1 MWTNETLI
9 ALLTALLGGGGLVT
23 ALAAW
28 RRDAKKGPIDA
39 QTAKVADA
47 VAVSE
52 VATGWVQY
60 QDEKMRDQDAKI
72 ASLALKLD
80 SVSTLVQEWD
90 TWYMDLDVRWP
101 YHRDQST
108 PPRPPRR
115 NSKIVHNKENE

>member
-1 MWTNETLI
+1 MWTSETLI
-9 ALLTALLGGGGLVT
+9 TLLTALLGGGGLVT

-80 SVSTLVQEWD
+80 SVSTLAQE
-90 TWYMDLDVRWP
+90 
-101 YHRDQST
+101 
-108 PPRPPRR
+108 
-115 NSKIVHNKENE
+115 

>member
-1 MWTNETLI
+1 MWTSETLI
-9 ALLTALLGGGGLVT
+9 TLLTALLGGGGLVT

-80 SVSTLVQEWD
+80 SVSTLAQEWD

-101 YHRDQST
+101 HHRNQST

-115 NSKIVHNKENE
+115 SPKIVHKEGE

>member
-1 MWTNETLI
+1 MWSNETLI
-9 ALLTALLGGGGLVT
+9 TLLTALLGGGGLIT

-72 ASLALKLD
+72 ASMSLKLD
-80 SVSTLVQEWD
+80 SVSTLAQEWD

-101 YHRDQST
+101 YHRDQSS

-115 NSKIVHNKENE
+115 SSKIVHNKENE

>member
-80 SVSTLVQEWD
+80 SVSTLAQEWD

-101 YHRDQST
+101 YHRNQST

-115 NSKIVHNKENE
+115 SPKIVHNKENE

>member
-1 MWTNETLI
+1 MWSNETLI
-9 ALLTALLGGGGLVT
+9 TLLTALLGGGGLIT
-23 ALAAW
+23 ALAAS

-72 ASLALKLD
+72 ASMSLKLD
-80 SVSTLVQEWD
+80 SVSTLAQEWD

-101 YHRDQST
+101 YHRNQSS

-115 NSKIVHNKENE
+115 SPKIVHNKENE

>member
-80 SVSTLVQEWD
+80 SVSTLAQEWD

-115 NSKIVHNKENE
+115 SSKIVHNKENE

>member
-80 SVSTLVQEWD
+80 AVSTLAQEWD

-115 NSKIVHNKENE
+115 SSKIVHNKENE

>member
-9 ALLTALLGGGGLVT
+9 TLLTALLGGGGLVT

-60 QDEKMRDQDAKI
+60 QDEKMRDQDTKI

-101 YHRDQST
+101 YHRNQST

-115 NSKIVHNKENE
+115 SSKIVHNKENE

>member
-9 ALLTALLGGGGLVT
+9 TLLTALLGGGGLVT

-80 SVSTLVQEWD
+80 SVSTLAQEWD

-101 YHRDQST
+101 YHRNQST
-108 PPRPPRR
+108 PPRPPGR
-115 NSKIVHNKENE
+115 SPEIVHNKENE

>member
-1 MWTNETLI
+1 MWSNETLI
-9 ALLTALLGGGGLVT
+9 TLLTALLGGGGLIT

-72 ASLALKLD
+72 ASMSLKLD

-90 TWYMDLDVRWP
+90 TWYMDLNVRWP
-101 YHRDQST
+101 YHRNQSS
-108 PPRPPRR
+108 PPRPPRL
-115 NSKIVHNKENE
+115 SPKIVHNKENE

>member
-9 ALLTALLGGGGLVT
+9 TLLTALLGGGGLIT

-28 RRDAKKGPIDA
+28 RRDAKKGPVDA

-60 QDEKMRDQDAKI
+60 QDEKMRDQGAKI
-72 ASLALKLD
+72 ANMSLKLD
-80 SVSTLVQEWD
+80 SVSTLAQEWD

-101 YHRDQST
+101 YHRNQSS

-115 NSKIVHNKENE
+115 SSRVVPHKEGE

>member
-9 ALLTALLGGGGLVT
+9 TLLTALLGGGGLVT

-28 RRDAKKGPIDA
+28 RRDAKKGPVDA

-80 SVSTLVQEWD
+80 LVSTLAQEWD

-101 YHRDQST
+101 YHQNQSS

-115 NSKIVHNKENE
+115 SPRVVPHKEGE

>member
-9 ALLTALLGGGGLVT
+9 TLLTALLGGGGLIT

-72 ASLALKLD
+72 ASMSLKLD
-80 SVSTLVQEWD
+80 LVSTLAQEWD

-101 YHRDQST
+101 YHRNQSS

-115 NSKIVHNKENE
+115 SPKIVHNKENE

>member
-1 MWTNETLI
+1 MWSNETLI
-9 ALLTALLGGGGLVT
+9 TLLTALLGGGGLIT

-72 ASLALKLD
+72 ASMSLKLD
-80 SVSTLVQEWD
+80 SVSTLAQEWD
-90 TWYMDLDVRWP
+90 TWYVDLDVRWP
-101 YHRDQST
+101 YHRNQSS

-115 NSKIVHNKENE
+115 SPKIVHNKENE

>member
-9 ALLTALLGGGGLVT
+9 TLLTALLGGGGLVT

-60 QDEKMRDQDAKI
+60 QDGKMRDQDAKI

-80 SVSTLVQEWD
+80 SVSTLAQEWD

-101 YHRDQST
+101 YHRNQST

-115 NSKIVHNKENE
+115 SPKIVHNKENE

>member
-1 MWTNETLI
+1 MWSTEMLI
-9 ALLTALLGGGGLVT
+9 TLLTALLGGGGLIT

-80 SVSTLVQEWD
+80 SVSTLAQEWD
-90 TWYMDLDVRWP
+90 TWYMDLDGRWP
-101 YHRDQST
+101 YHRNQSS
-108 PPRPPRR
+108 PPRPPRLSPR
-115 NSKIVHNKENE
+115 VVPPKEGE

>member
-9 ALLTALLGGGGLVT
+9 TLLTALLGGGGLIT

-60 QDEKMRDQDAKI
+60 QDEKMRGQDAKI

-90 TWYMDLDVRWP
+90 TWYMDLNVRWP
-101 YHRDQST
+101 YHRNQSS

-115 NSKIVHNKENE
+115 SPKIVHNKENE

>member
-1 MWTNETLI
+1 MWSNETLI
-9 ALLTALLGGGGLVT
+9 TLLTALLGGGGLIT

-72 ASLALKLD
+72 ASMSLKLD
-80 SVSTLVQEWD
+80 LVSTLAQEWD

-101 YHRDQST
+101 YHRNQSS

-115 NSKIVHNKENE
+115 SPKIVHNKENE

>member
-1 MWTNETLI
+1 MWSNETLI
-9 ALLTALLGGGGLVT
+9 TLLTALLGGGGLIT

-72 ASLALKLD
+72 ASMSLKLD
-80 SVSTLVQEWD
+80 LVSTLAQEWD
-90 TWYMDLDVRWP
+90 TWYMDLDGRWP
-101 YHRDQST
+101 YHRNQSS

-115 NSKIVHNKENE
+115 SPKIVHNKENE

>member
-9 ALLTALLGGGGLVT
+9 TLLTALLGGGGLIT

-72 ASLALKLD
+72 ASMSLKLD
-80 SVSTLVQEWD
+80 LVSTLAQEWD
-90 TWYMDLDVRWP
+90 TWYMDLNVRWP
-101 YHRDQST
+101 YHRNQSS

-115 NSKIVHNKENE
+115 SPRVVPHKEGE

>member
-1 MWTNETLI
+1 MWSNETLI
-9 ALLTALLGGGGLVT
+9 TLLTALLGGGGLIT

-72 ASLALKLD
+72 ASMSLKLD
-80 SVSTLVQEWD
+80 SVSTLAQEWD

-101 YHRDQST
+101 YHRNQSS

-115 NSKIVHNKENE
+115 SPRVVPNKDGE

>member
-1 MWTNETLI
+1 MWTNEMLI
-9 ALLTALLGGGGLVT
+9 TLLTALLGGGGLIT

-72 ASLALKLD
+72 ASMSLKLD
-80 SVSTLVQEWD
+80 LVSTLAQEWD

-101 YHRDQST
+101 YHRNQSS

-115 NSKIVHNKENE
+115 SPKIVHNKENE

>member
-1 MWTNETLI
+1 MWSNETLI
-9 ALLTALLGGGGLVT
+9 TLLTALLGGGGLIT

-80 SVSTLVQEWD
+80 LVSALAQEWD

-101 YHRDQST
+101 YHRNQSS
-108 PPRPPRR
+108 PPLPPVA
-115 NSKIVHNKENE
+115 SPKIVHNKDGE

>member
-1 MWTNETLI
+1 MGSNETRI
-9 ALLTALLGGGGLVT
+9 TLLTALLGGGGLIT

-72 ASLALKLD
+72 AGMSLKLD
-80 SVSTLVQEWD
+80 SVSTLAQEWD

-101 YHRDQST
+101 YHRNQSS

-115 NSKIVHNKENE
+115 SPKIVHNKENE

>member
-1 MWTNETLI
+1 MWTNEMLI
-9 ALLTALLGGGGLVT
+9 TLLTALLGGGGLIT

-80 SVSTLVQEWD
+80 SVSTLAQEWD

-101 YHRDQST
+101 YHRNQST

-115 NSKIVHNKENE
+115 SPKIVHNKENE

>member
-1 MWTNETLI
+1 MWSNETLI
-9 ALLTALLGGGGLVT
+9 TLLTALLGGGGLIT

-72 ASLALKLD
+72 ASMSRKLD
-80 SVSTLVQEWD
+80 SVSTLAQEWD

-101 YHRDQST
+101 YHRNQST

-115 NSKIVHNKENE
+115 SPKIVHNKENE

>member
-1 MWTNETLI
+1 MWTSETLI

-80 SVSTLVQEWD
+80 SVSTLAQEWD

-101 YHRDQST
+101 YHRNQST
-108 PPRPPRR
+108 PPWPPRR
-115 NSKIVHNKENE
+115 SPKIVHNKENE

>member
-1 MWTNETLI
+1 MWSNETLI
-9 ALLTALLGGGGLVT
+9 TLLTALLGGGGLIT
-23 ALAAW
+23 ALAVW

-72 ASLALKLD
+72 ASMSLKLD
-80 SVSTLVQEWD
+80 LVSTLAQEWD

-101 YHRDQST
+101 YHRNQSS

-115 NSKIVHNKENE
+115 SPKIVHNKENE

>member
-1 MWTNETLI
+1 MWSNETLI
-9 ALLTALLGGGGLVT
+9 TLLTALLGGGGLIT

-72 ASLALKLD
+72 ASMSLKLD
-80 SVSTLVQEWD
+80 LVSTLAQEWD

-101 YHRDQST
+101 YHRNQSS

-115 NSKIVHNKENE
+115 SPRVVPPKEGE

>member
-1 MWTNETLI
+1 MWSNETLI
-9 ALLTALLGGGGLVT
+9 TLLTALLGGGGLIT

-72 ASLALKLD
+72 ASMSLKLD
-80 SVSTLVQEWD
+80 SVSTLAQEWD

-101 YHRDQST
+101 YHRNQSS
-108 PPRPPRR
+108 PPGPPRR
-115 NSKIVHNKENE
+115 SPRVVPHKEGE

>member
-9 ALLTALLGGGGLVT
+9 TLLTALLGGGGLVT

-80 SVSTLVQEWD
+80 SVSMLAQEWD

-101 YHRDQST
+101 YHRNQSS

-115 NSKIVHNKENE
+115 SPKIVHNKENE

>member
-39 QTAKVADA
+39 QTARVADA

-80 SVSTLVQEWD
+80 SVSTLAQEWD

-101 YHRDQST
+101 YHRNQSS